1 MIFVLVAQIHV
12 TLKYNGVI
20 LVFEE
25 PTSHYVSPFTFKTIL
40 DDLIFKNEG
49 FASFFGTPLQLRPS
63 SIYWIDIF
71 LQFVDLTL

>member
-25 PTSHYVSPFTFKTIL
+25 PNSHYVSPFTFRAIL

-49 FASFFGTPLQLRPS
+49 FASFFGTPL
-63 SIYWIDIF
+63 
-71 LQFVDLTL
+71 